1 MTEKTDKKKELRQL
15 HHCGPRVIQIYL
27 PTETCLAM
35 ALIIPSIKQSF
46 GLRACYQKA
55 MLQIYKWDGTEVKYI
70 RLEITRFRI

>member
-1 MTEKTDKKKELRQL
+1 
-15 HHCGPRVIQIYL
+15 
-27 PTETCLAM
+27 M